1 MKKQLLIV
9 TLFLV
14 SVVTFAQKAELK
26 AASKAISKSNFT
38 EALNTLKQVE
48 NLKDNLDNKTKGKYL
63 FLMSQALN
71 GSGKLVEAANIINE
85 LMSFEE
91 GIGKAKY
98 TSKVKPIL
106 GNLIQ
111 GLSDRGIKEYQSKNY
126 SLAKTTL
133 NQVYKLSKKDTTFLE
148 YAANAAY
155 LDKDYDLALERFNV
169 LKKIGYTDIKT
180 VYTATNLANG
190 KTVSFNNKKE
200 MDSGVKIGAYEK
212 PKTETSESKVASVI
226 KNIAFIYVEKGDN
239 DKAINAIKTAREA
252 DPKDVNLIITQAN
265 IELKLGKKERFA
277 DLMKEAIALKP
288 NDASLYYN
296 VGVISQQAG
305 RIKEAKEAYKKAIEI
320 DPEYGSAYLNL
331 GLAMLE
337 KDKVLVDE
345 MNSNLNDF
353 DKYDKIKARQLELYK
368 EVLPT
373 LEKAY
378 SLSDTD
384 KDIMGTLMNLYENLE
399 MYDEL
404 KKIKAVYDGL

>member
-9 TLFLV
+9 ALFLV
-14 SVVTFAQKAELK
+14 SVATFAQKAELK

-48 NLKDNLDNKTKGKYL
+48 GLKGNLDDKTKGKYL

-71 GSGKLVEAANIINE
+71 GSGKLAQAADVINE
-85 LMSFEE
+85 LMTFEK
-91 GIGKAKY
+91 GLGKTKY

-126 SLAKTTL
+126 VLAKHTL

-155 LDKDYDLALERFNV
+155 LDKDFDLALERFKA
-169 LKKIGYTDIKT
+169 LKEIGYTDVKT
-180 VYTATNLANG
+180 VYSATSLANG
-190 KTVSFNNKKE
+190 KTVSFSTKKE
-200 MDSGVKIGAYEK
+200 MDKNMKMKVYKN
-212 PKTETSESKVASVI
+212 PKTETSESKAASII

-239 DKAINAIKTAREA
+239 AKAIEAIETARKA
-252 DPKDVNLIITQAN
+252 DPKDANLIITQAN

-305 RIKEAKEAYKKAIEI
+305 RIKDAKEAYKKAIEI

-337 KDKVLVDE
+337 KDKVLVEE
-345 MNSNLNDF
+345 MNNNLNDF
-353 DKYDKIKARQLELYK
+353 DKYDQIKARQLELYK
-368 EVLPT
+368 EVLPNF
-373 LEKAY
+373 EKAY
-378 SLSDTD
+378 SLNDTD
-384 KDIMGTLMNLYENLE
+384 KDIMRTLMNLYENLE
-399 MYDEL
+399 MYDKL
-404 KKIKAVYDGL
+404 KKVKAVFDGK

>member
-9 TLFLV
+9 ALFLA

-38 EALNTLKQVE
+38 EALNALKQVE
-48 NLKDNLDNKTKGKYL
+48 GLKDNLDDKTKGKFL
-63 FLMSQALN
+63 FLKTQALN
-71 GSGKLVEAANIINE
+71 GSGKLVEAANVINE

-106 GNLIQ
+106 GDLIQ

-155 LDKDYDLALERFNV
+155 LDKDYDLALGRFKV
-169 LKKIGYTDIKT
+169 LKEIGYTDIKT

-190 KTVSFNNKKE
+190 KTVSFNDKKE
-200 MDSGVKIGAYEK
+200 MDNGVKVGAYEK
-212 PKTETSESKVASVI
+212 PKTEVSESKAASII

-277 DLMKEAIALKP
+277 ELMKEAIALKP

-305 RIKEAKEAYKKAIEI
+305 RIEEAKKAYKKAIEI
-320 DPEYGSAYLNL
+320 DSEYGSAYLNL

-337 KDKVLVDE
+337 KDKALVDE
-345 MNSNLNDF
+345 MNKNLNDF
-353 DKYDKIKARQLELYK
+353 DKYDQIKARQLELYK

-378 SLSDTD
+378 SLNDTD
-384 KDIMGTLMNLYENLE
+384 KDIMRTLMNLYENLE

-404 KKIKAVYDGL
+404 KKIKTVYDGL

>member
-9 TLFLV
+9 ALFLV
-14 SVVTFAQKAELK
+14 SIVTFAQKAELK

-38 EALNTLKQVE
+38 EALNALKQVE
-48 NLKDNLDNKTKGKYL
+48 GLKDNLDNKTKGKYL
-63 FLMSQALN
+63 FLKSKALN
-71 GSGKLVEAANIINE
+71 GSGKLIEAANAINE
-85 LMSFEE
+85 LMSFEKE
-91 GIGKAKY
+91 IGKAKY
-98 TSKVKPIL
+98 TGKVKPMLI
-106 GNLIQ
+106 NLVQ
-111 GLSDRGIKEYQSKNY
+111 GLSERGIKEYQSKNF

-169 LKKIGYTDIKT
+169 LKEMKYTDIKT
-180 VYTATNLANG
+180 TYTATSLVNG
-190 KTVSFNNKKE
+190 KTVSFDNKKE
-200 MDSGVKIGAYEK
+200 MDNGVKIGAYEK
-212 PKTETSESKVASVI
+212 PKTEISKSKVASVI

-305 RIKEAKEAYKKAIEI
+305 RVKEAKESYRKAIEI

-337 KDKVLVDE
+337 KDKALVEE
-345 MNSNLNDF
+345 MNNNLNDF
-353 DKYDKIKARQLELYK
+353 DKYDQIKARQLELYK

-373 LEKAY
+373 LEKAH
-378 SLSDTD
+378 SLNDTD
-384 KDIMGTLMNLYENLE
+384 KDIMRTLMNLYENLE
-399 MYDEL
+399 MYDKL
-404 KKIKAVYDGL
+404 KKIKEIHDGL